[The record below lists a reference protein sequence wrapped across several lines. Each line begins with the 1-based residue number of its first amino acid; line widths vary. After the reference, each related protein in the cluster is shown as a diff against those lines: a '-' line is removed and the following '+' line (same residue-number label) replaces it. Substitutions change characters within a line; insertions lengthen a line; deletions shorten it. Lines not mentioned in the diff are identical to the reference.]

1 MNPEE
6 SSLGMMLL
14 FFLLLI
20 IASAYFSSSETG
32 MMSLNRYR
40 LKHLKRSGHPG
51 AIRASKLL
59 EKPDKLIGII
69 LIGNNF
75 VNFLAASIAT
85 SIAITIVGEPAP
97 LATAIVLTLIVL
109 IFAEVTPKTI
119 AALYPEKIAYPSSL
133 LLSLLLKLL
142 YPAVWMVNIVSNALV
157 RLLGFKPESNN
168 LNQQLSPE
176 ELRTAVFD
184 SSDRIPQK
192 RHGMLLNI
200 LDLEKV
206 TVNDI
211 LVPRNDILGI
221 DIEDGLDEI
230 LEQIGNSQ
238 HTRMPVYKQDIDKII
253 GILHLRSVGKLIKV
267 ENLNLAAI
275 IQETSEPYYIPQS
288 TPLHTQLFNFQKKKS
303 RMAVVVDEYGVVKGI
318 VTLEDILE
326 EIVGEFTTD
335 ISASSK
341 EIHEQGD
348 GIFLI
353 DGSTSIRD
361 INRVLSWQLDSS
373 AAKTI
378 NGLLIDLLQSIPEA
392 SIGIEITSPT
402 SGASYY
408 AEIIQVKDN
417 VIRTVKMRQATG
429 ALDDEAED

>member
-1 MNPEE
+1 
-6 SSLGMMLL
+6 
-14 FFLLLI
+14 
-20 IASAYFSSSETG
+20 
-32 MMSLNRYR
+32 
-40 LKHLKRSGHPG
+40 
-51 AIRASKLL
+51 
-59 EKPDKLIGII
+59 
-69 LIGNNF
+69 
-75 VNFLAASIAT
+75 
-85 SIAITIVGEPAP
+85 
-97 LATAIVLTLIVL
+97 
-109 IFAEVTPKTI
+109 
-119 AALYPEKIAYPSSL
+119 
-133 LLSLLLKLL
+133 
-142 YPAVWMVNIVSNALV
+142 
-157 RLLGFKPESNN
+157 
-168 LNQQLSPE
+168 
-176 ELRTAVFD
+176 
-184 SSDRIPQK
+184 
-192 RHGMLLNI
+192 
-200 LDLEKV
+200 
-206 TVNDI
+206 
-211 LVPRNDILGI
+211 
-221 DIEDGLDEI
+221 
-230 LEQIGNSQ
+230 
-238 HTRMPVYKQDIDKII
+238 
-253 GILHLRSVGKLIKV
+253 
-267 ENLNLAAI
+267 
-275 IQETSEPYYIPQS
+275 
-288 TPLHTQLFNFQKKKS
+288 
-303 RMAVVVDEYGVVKGI
+303 MAVVVDEYGVVKGI